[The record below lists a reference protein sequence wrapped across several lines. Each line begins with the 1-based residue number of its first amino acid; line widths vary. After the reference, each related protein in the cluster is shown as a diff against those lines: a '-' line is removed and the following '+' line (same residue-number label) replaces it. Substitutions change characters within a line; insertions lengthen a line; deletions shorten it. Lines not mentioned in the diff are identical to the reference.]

1 MLWLICRVWATATGL
16 TVWLPPPLPEM
27 WVWRRS
33 TVAFTWPLLVITR
46 ISFLTLIDTRYIC
59 SQVYIHAV
67 LLWSLSVSLPLPLS
81 PIVQIVCYCYTKP
94 LEETSSS
101 EPGGEPQASDSSAPA
116 AAVSQS
122 SPNTMKEKARTHR
135 LIFSRHHH
143 LSPQSRAGSFQP
155 DAVPLA
161 AFTKVR
167 YYHNA
172 LPLV

>member
-94 LEETSSS
+94 LEETSS